1 MFFTPT
7 TLKSASIER
16 LNIDPANNTVV
27 VKFINNVRS
36 YIYQNVDFNAIVKYM
51 MGDSSAGQFVNTI
64 KQGDK
69 VTFATFW

>member
-1 MFFTPT
+1 MFFSPT
-7 TLKSASIER
+7 TLKSSSIER

-51 MGDSSAGQFVNTI
+51 LGDQSAGQFVNTI
-64 KQGDK
+64 KQGEN
-69 VTFATFW
+69 VTFATF